1 MGHYVS
7 VAEAI
12 ALAGLRVVLTP
23 GIPGPFSEAAKGIL
37 HVKQLPYVKA
47 RQDVLGPNPDL
58 LRWTGQTT
66 APVAC
71 WNEEPPRSTWI
82 EQLFLFE
89 RLAPTP
95 RLIPQDWDERVLM
108 FGLANELLSENG
120 FSWNR
125 RHLMVRDFTRPDR
138 DARTREIYEALGRK
152 YWYGPEAA
160 AAAPGRCVEIMQRL
174 TERLEQQHA
183 RGSRYFIGASLT
195 ALDIYWATAAA
206 MLEPLPPD
214 LCEMAPLFR
223 EVYTN
228 TDEQLRAA
236 TAPILMAHRDFIY
249 REHLELPIDL

>member
-1 MGHYVS
+1 MAQYVS

-12 ALAGLRVVLTP
+12 ALPGLRVVLTP

-37 HVKQLPYVKA
+37 HVKKLPYVKA

-71 WNEEPPRSTWI
+71 FNDEPPRSTWI

-95 RLIPQDWDERVLM
+95 RLIPNDWDERVLM
-108 FGLANELLSENG
+108 FGLANELLGENG

-138 DARTREIYEALGRK
+138 DAVTREIYEALGRK
-152 YWYGPEAA
+152 YWYGEEVS
-160 AAAPGRCVEIMQRL
+160 AAAPGRCVEIMQSF
-174 TERLEQQHA
+174 TARLEQQGA
-183 RGSRYFIGASLT
+183 RSSRYFIGDSLT

-206 MLEPLPPD
+206 MLEPLPPE

-223 EVYTN
+223 DVYTN
-228 TDEQLRAA
+228 TEEQLRAA

-249 REHLELPIDL
+249 REYLELPIDL

>member
-1 MGHYVS
+1 MAHYVE

-12 ALAGLRVVLTP
+12 SMPGLRVVLTP

-37 HVKQLPYVKA
+37 HVKKLAYVKV
-47 RQDVLGPNPDL
+47 RQDVLGPNPEL
-58 LRWTGQTT
+58 LRWTAQTT

-71 WNEEPPRSTWI
+71 WNDEPPRCTWI

-89 RLAPTP
+89 RLAPSP

-108 FGLANELLSENG
+108 FGLANELLGENG

-152 YWYGPEAA
+152 YWYGPEVA
-160 AAAPGRCVEIMQRL
+160 AAAPGRCVEIMQRM
-174 TERLEQQHA
+174 TVRLEQQRAH
-183 RGSRYFIGASLT
+183 GSRYFIGNSLS
-195 ALDIYWATAAA
+195 ALDIYWATATA
-206 MLEPLPPD
+206 MLEPLAPD

-223 EVYTN
+223 DVYTN
-228 TDEQLRAA
+228 TDAHLRAA